1 MKENLTQRRLDST
14 PKGLTVMADVYV
26 SHAKNSEIWDI
37 DGKKYID
44 FASGTA
50 TMIVGHSNEKILK
63 VLHNQLDKFV
73 HTFFQ
78 QIPYES
84 YITLAEK
91 LNSIVPGNFKK
102 KTAFFVDGAGA
113 VENAIKIS
121 KTYNKRSGVI
131 SFHGGYHG
139 RTLLTASLAGK
150 VSPYKDN
157 MGTPV
162 GEIYHVPFPSISD
175 NVSLGTTIESLSNLF
190 KYTVSP
196 DKISC
201 IIVEPVQGEGGF
213 RIAPIGLMRHLREI
227 CDTHN
232 IVLIADE
239 VQCGFGR
246 TGKMFAME
254 HYDVSADITV
264 MSKAI
269 GAGIPISAVTGKA
282 EIMDSPEAGG
292 LGGTYSGTVLG
303 CVAGN
308 AVLSV
313 IEEDNLLQK
322 SVDYGKQIT
331 TQLKQLSHTI
341 NQVVDVRGIGSMVAI
356 EFDNVKT
363 TKDIQKLAR
372 DYGLIVITCGLKSN
386 VIRILYPLT
395 IEQETFDRGVK
406 ILIQCIYEICQK

>member
-37 DGKKYID
+37 GGRKYID

-50 TMIVGHSNEKILK
+50 TMLVGHSNEKILK

-102 KTAFFVDGAGA
+102 KTVFFTDGAGA

-157 MGTPV
+157 LGTPV
-162 GEIYHVPFPSISD
+162 SEIYHIPFPSIID
-175 NVSLGTTIESLSNLF
+175 NVSLGTSIESLNNLF
-190 KYTVSP
+190 KYTVNP
-196 DKISC
+196 DRISC

-213 RIAPIGLMRHLREI
+213 RIAPIGLIKHLREI

-254 HYDVSADITV
+254 HYDTSADITV

-269 GAGIPISAVTGKA
+269 GAGIPISAVTGKS

-292 LGGTYSGTVLG
+292 LGGTYSGNVLG

-308 AVLSV
+308 AVISV

-331 TQLKQLSHTI
+331 TKLKELSYNKI
-341 NQVVDVRGIGSMVAI
+341 NDVRGIGSMVAI

-372 DYGLIVITCGLKSN
+372 DRGLILITCGLKSN

-395 IEQETFDRGVK
+395 IEQETFDHGVQ
-406 ILIQCIYEICQK
+406 ILIQCIDEICQK